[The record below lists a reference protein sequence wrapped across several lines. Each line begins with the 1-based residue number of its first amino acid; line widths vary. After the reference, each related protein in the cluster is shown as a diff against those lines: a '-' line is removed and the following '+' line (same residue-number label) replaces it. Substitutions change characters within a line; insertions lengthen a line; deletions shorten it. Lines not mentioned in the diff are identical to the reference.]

1 MTTKKKV
8 GISDLLRDEVQKSS
22 IGNEITEKTIE
33 VKAET
38 VSEAVNK
45 GSGLLATSAE
55 DPAKANDQA
64 RASDQ
69 ATARSSDLEAEL
81 VRSQKREPE
90 LLQVITDLQ
99 KDLKFSQTNIEHLQK
114 SLAAVE
120 RLKDELEQQLVGVK
134 RDNLRLA
141 EANIKLS
148 ELAKSSES
156 AITPVETPTASQLVP
171 QSPQQNRATPRKQP
185 VEQSYPKSDRT
196 PYTRPTGS
204 NEQLQRINNKNIGWM
219 D

>member
-38 VSEAVNK
+38 VSEAISK
-45 GSGLLATSAE
+45 GSNLLVTSAE
-55 DPAKANDQA
+55 
-64 RASDQ
+64 DQ

>member
-55 DPAKANDQA
+55 
-64 RASDQ
+64 DQ

-156 AITPVETPTASQLVP
+156 ATIAPVETPTASQLVP

>member
-38 VSEAVNK
+38 VSEAISK
-45 GSGLLATSAE
+45 GSNLLATSAE
-55 DPAKANDQA
+55 
-64 RASDQ
+64 DQ

-81 VRSQKREPE
+81 VRSQKRAPE

>member
-55 DPAKANDQA
+55 D
-64 RASDQ
+64 Q

-90 LLQVITDLQ
+90 LLQAITDLQ

-156 AITPVETPTASQLVP
+156 ATITPVETPTASQLVP

>member
-55 DPAKANDQA
+55 
-64 RASDQ
+64 DQ

-156 AITPVETPTASQLVP
+156 ATITPVETPTASQLVP

>member
-55 DPAKANDQA
+55 DQAK
-64 RASDQ
+64 
-69 ATARSSDLEAEL
+69 ARSSDLEAEL

>member
-64 RASDQ
+64 
-69 ATARSSDLEAEL
+69 TARSSDLEAEL
-81 VRSQKREPE
+81 VRSQKRESE
-90 LLQVITDLQ
+90 LLQVITDSQ

>member
-55 DPAKANDQA
+55 
-64 RASDQ
+64 DQ

>member
-55 DPAKANDQA
+55 D
-64 RASDQ
+64 Q

-90 LLQVITDLQ
+90 LLQAITDLQ

-148 ELAKSSES
+148 ELAKASES
-156 AITPVETPTASQLVP
+156 ATITPVETPTASQLVP
-171 QSPQQNRATPRKQP
+171 QSLQQNRATPRKQP

>member
-55 DPAKANDQA
+55 DPAK
-64 RASDQ
+64 
-69 ATARSSDLEAEL
+69 ARSSDLEAEL

-148 ELAKSSES
+148 ELAKASES
-156 AITPVETPTASQLVP
+156 ATITPVETPTASQLVP

>member
-38 VSEAVNK
+38 VSEAISK
-45 GSGLLATSAE
+45 GSNLLATSAE
-55 DPAKANDQA
+55 
-64 RASDQ
+64 DQ

>member
-38 VSEAVNK
+38 VSEAISK
-45 GSGLLATSAE
+45 GYNLLATSAE
-55 DPAKANDQA
+55 
-64 RASDQ
+64 DQ